1 MGWELSHSSPLPH
14 KLGWHKCFNGHQ
26 HQMSPS
32 KAPSHT
38 LGEKE
43 EAALALEPET
53 PDSDALFLED
63 PDALSVG

>member
-1 MGWELSHSSPLPH
+1 MCSD
-14 KLGWHKCFNGHQ
+14 GHQ

-32 KAPSHT
+32 KAPSYT

-43 EAALALEPET
+43 EAALALEPQT
-53 PDSDALFLED
+53 PDSDALSSEG